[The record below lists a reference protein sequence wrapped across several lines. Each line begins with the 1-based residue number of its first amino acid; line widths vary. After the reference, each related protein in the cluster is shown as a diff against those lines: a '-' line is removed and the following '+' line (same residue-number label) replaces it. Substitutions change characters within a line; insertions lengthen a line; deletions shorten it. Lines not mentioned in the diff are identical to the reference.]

1 MLPCTGRMMTL
12 SPVRSSSATLGG
24 GSSDSR
30 EPLRLGTLR
39 GQDHHRGTLSSTR
52 DPTATLCG
60 AVPLTVGDRHCRCLD
75 FGDAATFPF
84 PEPLPQQPLDGVRR
98 WLPCHPWM
106 GLSTPEKGGL
116 GLWGGGGGAH
126 LDIGELGGG
135 GGLAIGASPSTPGA
149 LLICSQVWRGTQHQ
163 DPPPPLPAPQAPQ
176 HHARL
181 EKGQDTPIRNAP
193 SPGNI
198 NQSWKKDPGTL
209 SWVPNPAST
218 SQYLQPGDAAKLW
231 VLKMGAHGRKG
242 EGGRRM
248 YPAAPAPVHGASA
261 QPRRSAPVL
270 RCRAPIQDGPHPGA
284 MRVPAPVPAWG

>member
-1 MLPCTGRMMTL
+1 MPTLTLVNWEVEEVSLSALLPAPRVL
-12 SPVRSSSATLGG
+12 FSSAAR
-24 GSSDSR
+24 S
-30 EPLRLGTLR
+30 
-39 GQDHHRGTLSSTR
+39 
-52 DPTATLCG
+52 
-60 AVPLTVGDRHCRCLD
+60 
-75 FGDAATFPF
+75 
-84 PEPLPQQPLDGVRR
+84 
-98 WLPCHPWM
+98 
-106 GLSTPEKGGL
+106 
-116 GLWGGGGGAH
+116 GGAPN
-126 LDIGELGGG
+126 IR
-135 GGLAIGASPSTPGA
+135 TPP
-149 LLICSQVWRGTQHQ
+149 R
-163 DPPPPLPAPQAPQ
+163 PLPAPQAPQ

-248 YPAAPAPVHGASA
+248 YPAAPAPVHSASA